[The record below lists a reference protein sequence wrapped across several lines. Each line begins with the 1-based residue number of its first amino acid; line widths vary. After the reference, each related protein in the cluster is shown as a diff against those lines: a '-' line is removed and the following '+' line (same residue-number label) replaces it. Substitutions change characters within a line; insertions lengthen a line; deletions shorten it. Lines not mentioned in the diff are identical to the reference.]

1 MELGSSVHEEN
12 RDAAAFGRC
21 GAAHGSRDRN
31 ASAENGSG
39 DALNWWQAA
48 NVRKLS
54 DFLESGAKDSQGKVL
69 CDAPGLGKTLSV
81 LATITIS
88 GESCGGIY
96 MLPYSTPTEE

>member
-1 MELGSSVHEEN
+1 M
-12 RDAAAFGRC
+12 
-21 GAAHGSRDRN
+21 
-31 ASAENGSG
+31 
-39 DALNWWQAA
+39 
-48 NVRKLS
+48 RKLS